1 MRGLL
6 IYSALL
12 LCATAKIA
20 SMPEH
25 SFDGY
30 LYSYLVSHDLREFKS
45 NASVP
50 PEYVAMPD
58 QSYAQQAPFY
68 RVKVFFVLLVR
79 GLARFTGV
87 IRAPFV
93 VSALAYF
100 LTGMAVWFWLRAASV
115 PEPWRSV
122 AGLFLMFSSVT
133 TDTARMGTPDMLC
146 ALLLVLGACLLLV
159 TEHAVYGGVL
169 LLLSIFTRTDC
180 LIMASALIV
189 LAFWQKRIGIRFAG
203 TFLALFASGYF
214 AISRIGYSYSRLLAF
229 TVRTGYVRGFL
240 HGFAKTELAIYAP
253 FALLALIA
261 LKRGYQRELI
271 VLCAI
276 TLVIRYVVFPHLE
289 IRYLLPQAM
298 IVGILGAASVLASGT
313 TDLGKAAAG
322 LENANRAS

>member
-1 MRGLL
+1 MRGLI
-6 IYSALL
+6 IYSILL

-30 LYSYLVSHDLREFKS
+30 LYSYVVSHDVKEFKS
-45 NASVP
+45 NGGVP
-50 PEYVAMPD
+50 AGYVAMPD
-58 QSYAQQAPFY
+58 QSYVQQAPYY

-79 GLARFTGV
+79 GAAKFFGV

-100 LTGMAVWFWLRAASV
+100 LSGLAVWFWLRTAGV
-115 PEPWRSV
+115 NEPWRSL
-122 AGLFLMFSSVT
+122 AGLFLMFSSVA

-146 ALLLVLGACLLLV
+146 TLLLVLGAYLLLQ
-159 TEHAVYGGVL
+159 TGHSVYGGVL
-169 LLLSIFTRTDC
+169 LLLSVLTRTDC
-180 LIMASALIV
+180 LILASGLIALA
-189 LAFWQKRIGIRFAG
+189 LWKKRVGPRFAG
-203 TFLALFASGYF
+203 ISLALFAAGYF
-214 AISRIGYSYSRLLAF
+214 AISRIGYSYGQLLAF

-261 LKRGYQRELI
+261 LKRAYERELI

-276 TLVIRYVVFPHLE
+276 TLGVRYVLLPHLE

-298 IVGILGAASVLASGT
+298 IVGIVGAASVLTSAKFEGMRPAADVAS
-313 TDLGKAAAG
+313 
-322 LENANRAS
+322 ANRAS